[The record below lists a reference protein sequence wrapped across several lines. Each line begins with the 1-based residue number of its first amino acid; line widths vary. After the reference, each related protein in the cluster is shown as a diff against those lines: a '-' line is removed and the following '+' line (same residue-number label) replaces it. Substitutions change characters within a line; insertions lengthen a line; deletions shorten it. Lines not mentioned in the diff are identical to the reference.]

1 MKAVETLLR
10 RRGLICLLIAAAALA
25 SWWPR
30 WGGPID
36 LRWDGGAYYILG
48 TSLSLGEGYRILS
61 EPGTLSSSLHPPLV
75 PALVAAHELILQT
88 KDPVVVGRALRL
100 TVALFSAAYA
110 SAVFLLLSA
119 SLPRLLA
126 VAITLVAVLQPQYV
140 YFSDALYA
148 EAFFG
153 LFSILFF
160 VVRKYRRDTLGFVLC
175 GVCAVLAYEA
185 RTAGVALLA
194 AWVVDHALRK
204 EWRRT
209 LIALA
214 VSAIVVTSWNGWI
227 KAVESSPEYRHPAY
241 AYQTEAWLYFNV
253 SYARNL
259 LTYFDPWW
267 PELGPLTPDGFV
279 RRVMPNLKVLP
290 RTIGQAV
297 SHWEAPQKLAFPL
310 GVLVLAGLLLQ
321 AVRREFVV
329 VLYVGL
335 SLAAMCAT
343 PFQKQFVRYL
353 LPLYPLLMLALFELL
368 AWATA
373 QARRRWPTLPAALAS
388 AVPWLVIV
396 VIAWG
401 ALNQV
406 RGMYAQWHHDVA
418 YQQHGR
424 AVNYRLFYYGPEGVD
439 LDAALDWLD
448 LRAAPDDTLAAGDP
462 QWVYLRTGRR
472 CVVPPFE
479 LDGRKAQQLIDTV
492 PVKYLLASVKPG
504 AYQRF
509 TAPLLA
515 ANPDAWRRVWRGPNG
530 TLEVYERVAASR
542 P

>member
-1 MKAVETLLR
+1 MNAAETLLR
-10 RRGLICLLIAAAALA
+10 RRGLMCLLIAAAALA

-153 LFSILFF
+153 LFSVLFF
-160 VVRKYRRDTLGFVLC
+160 VVRKYRRDRLGFVLC

-194 AWVVDHALRK
+194 AWVVDYALRK

-214 VSAIVVTSWNGWI
+214 LSAVVVTSWNGWI

-267 PELGPLTPDGFV
+267 PELGPLTPGGFV
-279 RRVMPNLKVLP
+279 RRVVPNLKVLP

-297 SHWEAPQKLAFPL
+297 SHWEAPQRLAFPL
-310 GVLVLAGLLLQ
+310 GVLVLGGLLLQ
-321 AVRREFVV
+321 VVRREYVV

-373 QARRRWPTLPAALAS
+373 QARRRWPTLPAALAP
-388 AVPWLVIV
+388 AVPWSVIA

-401 ALNQV
+401 ALNEV
-406 RGMYAQWHHDVA
+406 RGMYAKWHHEVA

-424 AVNYRLFYYGPEGVD
+424 AVNYRLFYYGPEGAD

-492 PVKYLLASVKPG
+492 PVKYLLASVKPS
-504 AYQRF
+504 AYERF
-509 TAPLLA
+509 TARLLA

-530 TLEVYERVAASR
+530 TLEVYERVAAS
-542 P
+542 PP

>member
-1 MKAVETLLR
+1 MNAAETLLR
-10 RRGLICLLIAAAALA
+10 RRGLMCLLIAAAALA

-126 VAITLVAVLQPQYV
+126 IAITLVAVLQPQYV

-153 LFSILFF
+153 LFSVLFF
-160 VVRKYRRDTLGFVLC
+160 VVRKYRRDRLGFVLC

-194 AWVVDHALRK
+194 AWVVDYALRK

-214 VSAIVVTSWNGWI
+214 LSAVVVTSWNGWI

-267 PELGPLTPDGFV
+267 PELGPLTPGGFV
-279 RRVMPNLKVLP
+279 RRVVPNLKVLP

-297 SHWEAPQKLAFPL
+297 SHWEAPQRLAFPL
-310 GVLVLAGLLLQ
+310 GVLVLGGLLLQ
-321 AVRREFVV
+321 VVRREYVV

-373 QARRRWPTLPAALAS
+373 QARRRWPTLPAALAP
-388 AVPWLVIV
+388 AVPWSVIA

-401 ALNQV
+401 ALNEV
-406 RGMYAQWHHDVA
+406 RGMYAKWHHEVA

-424 AVNYRLFYYGPEGVD
+424 AVNYRLFYYGPEGAD

-492 PVKYLLASVKPG
+492 PVKYLLASVKPS
-504 AYQRF
+504 AYERF
-509 TAPLLA
+509 TARLLA

-530 TLEVYERVAASR
+530 TLEVYERVAAS
-542 P
+542 PP

>member
-1 MKAVETLLR
+1 MNAVKTLLR
-10 RRGLICLLIAAAALA
+10 RRGLMCLLIGAAALA

-61 EPGTLSSSLHPPLV
+61 EPGTLSSSLHPPFV

-88 KDPVVVGRALRL
+88 QDPVVVGRALRV

-153 LFSILFF
+153 LFSVLFF
-160 VVRKYRRDTLGFVLC
+160 VVRKYRRGTLGFVLC

-267 PELGPLTPDGFV
+267 PELGPLTPGGFV
-279 RRVMPNLKVLP
+279 RRVIPNLKVLP

-297 SHWEAPQKLAFPL
+297 STWEAPERLAFPL
-310 GVLVLAGLLLQ
+310 GVLVLVGLLLQ
-321 AVRREFVV
+321 AVRREYVL

-335 SLAAMCAT
+335 SLTAMCAT

-388 AVPWLVIV
+388 AVPWSVIV
-396 VIAWG
+396 LIAWG
-401 ALNQV
+401 ALNEV
-406 RGMYAQWHHDVA
+406 RGMYAKWHHEVA

-472 CVVPPFE
+472 CVLPPFE

-492 PVKYLLASVKPG
+492 PVKYLLASVQPG

-530 TLEVYERVAASR
+530 TLDVYERVAASR